1 MHVISTAGHV
11 DHGKSTLV
19 RALTGTDPD
28 RFAEEKERGLTI
40 DLGFATTTLPSGRSV
55 SFVDVPGHVRFLKN
69 MLAGVGAVDACVFI
83 VAATEGWKPQSEEHL
98 RILEMLGLRHG
109 LVVLTKA
116 AVADDD
122 LREIARLDVEDHIAG
137 TFLEAAEIVE
147 VDSLSGQGLDEMR
160 EALDRLLAVT
170 PKARDVSRPRLW
182 IDRSFTIRGSGT
194 VVTGTL
200 AGGQIAIDDKLMLC
214 PAGKD
219 VRVRSI
225 ETHDEARETAQ
236 PGSRVALNLGRV
248 SADEAQRGDVLVR
261 EGQWWMTNQCDATL
275 AVLETLGHDV
285 SRRGAHVAYFGS
297 GEFPVKLRVLG
308 AKVLAPG
315 DTGAVRL
322 HLPCRLPLLPGDR
335 FVLREFGRS
344 ETVGGGEVLDVDPV
358 LPASK
363 ARPDRN
369 PERVVRE
376 RGWVPAAELKLLV
389 GSEMAAEILTDDPR
403 GAQTITSY
411 QPWVANRTEKANNKI
426 EAAKARTESAAS
438 APKVAVVGDWIVW
451 ADALAATQNDIRKRV
466 SKAKAGGYD
475 IAALDEKERAALQTM
490 SDLTTDG
497 GQVRAAGEEDTIE
510 THPYIAA
517 LKAAPFT
524 PPPPEGIGRAE
535 LRAMIHRGLVMEEDG
550 IYFAAEAITQATEAV
565 AEILEAQPEGFTVAE
580 IRERLSTTR
589 KYILPLLT
597 LLDNKGITRRQG
609 DLRTP
614 GPRLKEQLPSNS

>member
-40 DLGFATTTLPSGRSV
+40 DLGFATAKLPSGRSV

-98 RILEMLGLRHG
+98 RILEMLGLQHG

-122 LREIARLDVEDHIAG
+122 LRELAKLDAEDHIAG

-147 VDSLSGQGLDEMR
+147 VDSLSGQGLEEMR

-170 PKARDVSRPRLW
+170 PTARDISRPRLW

-194 VVTGTL
+194 VITGTL
-200 AGGQIAIDDKLMLC
+200 AGGSIAIDDKLVLC
-214 PAGKD
+214 PAGRD
-219 VRVRSI
+219 VRVRGI
-225 ETHDEARETAQ
+225 ETHDEAREAAQ

-261 EGQWWMTNQCDATL
+261 EGQWWMTNQCDASLT
-275 AVLETLGHDV
+275 VLETLGHDV

-308 AKVLAPG
+308 AKALAPG
-315 DTGAVRL
+315 ETGAVRL

-344 ETVGGGEVLDVDPV
+344 ETVGGGEVLDVDPI

-363 ARPDRN
+363 ANPDRN
-369 PERVVRE
+369 AERVVKE
-376 RGWVPAAELKLLV
+376 RGWVRADELKLLV
-389 GSEMAAEILTDDPR
+389 GGEAAE
-403 GAQTITSY
+403 
-411 QPWVANRTEKANNKI
+411 
-426 EAAKARTESAAS
+426 ARIESAAS
-438 APKVAVVGDWIVW
+438 APKVEAVGDWVVW

-510 THPYIAA
+510 AHPYIAA

-524 PPPPEGIGRAE
+524 PPPPEGVSRAE
-535 LRAMIHRGLVMEEDG
+535 LRAMIHRGLVEEEDG
-550 IYFAAEAITQATEAV
+550 IYFATEAV
-565 AEILEAQPEGFTVAE
+565 AQAAETVAELLKTQPEGFTVAE

-589 KYILPLLT
+589 KYILPLLA
-597 LLDNKGITRRQG
+597 LLDNKGITRRQ
-609 DLRTP
+609 DNLRTP
-614 GPRLKEQLPSNS
+614 GPRFTEQLPSNT

>member
-40 DLGFATTTLPSGRSV
+40 DLGFATTMLLSGRSV

-98 RILEMLGLRHG
+98 RILEMLGLQHG

-122 LREIARLDVEDHIAG
+122 LRELARLDVEDHIAG
-137 TFLEAAEIVE
+137 TFLETAEIVE
-147 VDSLSGQGLDEMR
+147 VDSLNGQGLDEMR

-170 PKARDVSRPRLW
+170 PTARDISRPRLW

-194 VVTGTL
+194 VITGTL
-200 AGGQIAIDDKLMLC
+200 AGGSIAIDDKLILC
-214 PAGKD
+214 PAEQD
-219 VRVRSI
+219 VRVRGI

-261 EGQWWMTNQCDATL
+261 EGQWWMTNQCDASLT
-275 AVLETLGHDV
+275 VLETLGHDV

-308 AKVLAPG
+308 AKALASG
-315 DTGAVRL
+315 ETGAVRL

-358 LPASK
+358 LPAAK
-363 ARPDRN
+363 ANPDRSA
-369 PERVVRE
+369 ERVVKE
-376 RGWVPAAELKLLV
+376 RGWVRADELKLLV
-389 GSEMAAEILTDDPR
+389 GSEMAEEMLADGPV
-403 GAQTITSY
+403 GAQTTTDS
-411 QPWVANRTEKANNKI
+411 QQSAESRTEIANDKI
-426 EAAKARTESAAS
+426 EAAKARAESAAS
-438 APKVAVVGDWIVW
+438 VPKVEAVGDWVVW
-451 ADALAATQNDIRKRV
+451 AEALAATQNDIRKRV

-497 GQVRAAGEEDTIE
+497 GQVRAAGEEDAIE

-524 PPPPEGIGRAE
+524 PPPPEGISRAE
-535 LRAMIHRGLVMEEDG
+535 LRAMIHRGLVEEEDG
-550 IYFAAEAITQATEAV
+550 IYFAAEAVAQATEAV
-565 AEILEAQPEGFTVAE
+565 AETLKSQPEGFTVAE
-580 IRERLSTTR
+580 LRERLSTTR
-589 KYILPLLT
+589 KYILPLLA

-609 DLRTP
+609 DLRTS
-614 GPRLKEQLPSNS
+614 GPRFSLE

>member
-98 RILEMLGLRHG
+98 RILEMLGLQHG

-122 LREIARLDVEDHIAG
+122 LRELAKLDAEDHIAG

-147 VDSLSGQGLDEMR
+147 VDSLSGQGLEEMR
-160 EALDRLLAVT
+160 EALDRLLAIT
-170 PKARDVSRPRLW
+170 PTARDISRPRLW

-194 VVTGTL
+194 VITGTL
-200 AGGQIAIDDKLMLC
+200 AGGQIAIDDKLVLC
-214 PAGKD
+214 PAGRD
-219 VRVRSI
+219 VRVRGI
-225 ETHDEARETAQ
+225 ETHDEAREAAQ

-261 EGQWWMTNQCDATL
+261 EGQWWMTNQCDASLT
-275 AVLETLGHDV
+275 VLETLGHDV

-308 AKVLAPG
+308 AKALAPG
-315 DTGAVRL
+315 ETGAVRL

-344 ETVGGGEVLDVDPV
+344 ETVGGGEVLDVDPM

-363 ARPDRN
+363 AKPDRSA
-369 PERVVRE
+369 ERVVKE
-376 RGWVPAAELKLLV
+376 RGWVRADELKLLV
-389 GSEMAAEILTDDPR
+389 GGEIAAEILVDDPR
-403 GAQTITSY
+403 SAQATQQS
-411 QPWVANRTEKANNKI
+411 QASRTETANSKI

-438 APKVAVVGDWIVW
+438 VPKVEAVGDWVVW

-497 GQVRAAGEEDTIE
+497 GQVRIAGEEDTIE
-510 THPYIAA
+510 AHPYIAA

-524 PPPPEGIGRAE
+524 PPPPEGVSRAE
-535 LRAMIHRGLVMEEDG
+535 LRAMIHRGLVEEEDG
-550 IYFAAEAITQATEAV
+550 IYFAAKAV
-565 AEILEAQPEGFTVAE
+565 AQAAETVAELLKTQPEGFTVAE

-589 KYILPLLT
+589 KYILPLLA
-597 LLDNKGITRRQG
+597 LLDNKGITRRQ
-609 DLRTP
+609 DNLRTP
-614 GPRLKEQLPSNS
+614 GPRFTEQLPSNT

>member
-40 DLGFATTTLPSGRSV
+40 DLGFATTTLPSGRSI

-98 RILEMLGLRHG
+98 RILEMLGLQHG
-109 LVVLTKA
+109 LVVLTKT

-122 LREIARLDVEDHIAG
+122 LRELAKLDVEDHIAG
-137 TFLEAAEIVE
+137 TFLEASEIVE

-170 PKARDVSRPRLW
+170 PTARDISRPRLW

-194 VVTGTL
+194 VITGTL
-200 AGGQIAIDDKLMLC
+200 AGGSIAIDDKLILC
-214 PAGKD
+214 PAGRD

-225 ETHDEARETAQ
+225 ETHDEAREAAQ

-261 EGQWWMTNQCDATL
+261 EGQWWMTNQCDASL
-275 AVLETLGHDV
+275 SVLETLGHDV

-308 AKVLAPG
+308 AKALAPG
-315 DTGAVRL
+315 EIGAVRL

-344 ETVGGGEVLDVDPV
+344 ETVGGGEVLDVDPL
-358 LPASK
+358 LPAAK
-363 ARPDRN
+363 ANPDRSA
-369 PERVVRE
+369 ERVVKE
-376 RGWVPAAELKLLV
+376 RGWVRADELKLLV
-389 GSEMAAEILTDDPR
+389 GSEMAA
-403 GAQTITSY
+403 
-411 QPWVANRTEKANNKI
+411 
-426 EAAKARTESAAS
+426 S
-438 APKVAVVGDWIVW
+438 APKVEAVGDWIVW
-451 ADALAATQNDIRKRV
+451 AEALAATQNDIRKRV
-466 SKAKAGGYD
+466 DKAKAGGYD

-510 THPYIAA
+510 THPYITA

-524 PPPPEGIGRAE
+524 PPPPEGVSRAE
-535 LRAMIHRGLVMEEDG
+535 LRAMIHRGLVEEEDG
-550 IYFAAEAITQATEAV
+550 IYFATEAV
-565 AEILEAQPEGFTVAE
+565 AQATETVAEILKSQPEGFTVAE
-580 IRERLSTTR
+580 LRERLSTTR
-589 KYILPLLT
+589 KYILPLLA

-614 GPRLKEQLPSNS
+614 GPRFKEHLPSNT

>member
-40 DLGFATTTLPSGRSV
+40 DLGFATTTLPSGRSI

-98 RILEMLGLRHG
+98 RILEMLGLQHG

-122 LREIARLDVEDHIAG
+122 LRELAKLDVEDHIAG
-137 TFLEAAEIVE
+137 TFLEASEIVE

-170 PKARDVSRPRLW
+170 PTARDISRPRLW

-194 VVTGTL
+194 VITGTL
-200 AGGQIAIDDKLMLC
+200 AGGSIAIDDKLILC
-214 PAGKD
+214 PAGRD
-219 VRVRSI
+219 VRVRGI
-225 ETHDEARETAQ
+225 ETHDEAREAAQ

-261 EGQWWMTNQCDATL
+261 EGQWWMTNQCDASLT
-275 AVLETLGHDV
+275 VLETLGHDV

-308 AKVLAPG
+308 AKALAPG
-315 DTGAVRL
+315 ETGAVRL

-344 ETVGGGEVLDVDPV
+344 ETVGGGEVLDVDPL
-358 LPASK
+358 LPAAK
-363 ARPDRN
+363 ASPDRSS
-369 PERVVRE
+369 ERVVKE
-376 RGWVPAAELKLLV
+376 RGWVRADELKLLV
-389 GSEMAAEILTDDPR
+389 GSE
-403 GAQTITSY
+403 
-411 QPWVANRTEKANNKI
+411 
-426 EAAKARTESAAS
+426 SAAS
-438 APKVAVVGDWIVW
+438 APKAEAVGDWIVW
-451 ADALAATQNDIRKRV
+451 AEALAATQKDIRQRV
-466 SKAKAGGYD
+466 KKAKAGGYD

-524 PPPPEGIGRAE
+524 PPPPEGVSRAE
-535 LRAMIHRGLVMEEDG
+535 LRAMIHRGLVEEEAG
-550 IYFAAEAITQATEAV
+550 IYFAAEAVAQATETV
-565 AEILEAQPEGFTVAE
+565 AEILKSQPEGFTVAE
-580 IRERLSTTR
+580 LRERLSTTR
-589 KYILPLLT
+589 KYILPLLA
-597 LLDNKGITRRQG
+597 LLDSKGITRRQG

-614 GPRLKEQLPSNS
+614 GPRFPVQ

>member
-40 DLGFATTTLPSGRSV
+40 DLGFATTKLPSGRSV

-98 RILEMLGLRHG
+98 RILEMLGLQHG

-122 LREIARLDVEDHIAG
+122 LRELAKLDAEDHIAG

-147 VDSLSGQGLDEMR
+147 VDSLSGQGLEEMR

-170 PKARDVSRPRLW
+170 PTASDISRPRLW

-194 VVTGTL
+194 VITGTL
-200 AGGQIAIDDKLMLC
+200 AGGSIAIDDKLILC
-214 PAGKD
+214 PAGRD
-219 VRVRSI
+219 VRVRGI
-225 ETHDEARETAQ
+225 ETHDEAREAAR

-261 EGQWWMTNQCDATL
+261 EGQWWMTNQCDASLT
-275 AVLETLGHDV
+275 VLETLGHDV

-308 AKVLAPG
+308 AKVMAPG
-315 DTGAVRL
+315 ETGAVRL

-344 ETVGGGEVLDVDPV
+344 ETVGGGEVLDVDPM

-363 ARPDRN
+363 ANPDRN
-369 PERVVRE
+369 AERVVKE
-376 RGWVPAAELKLLV
+376 RGWVRADELKLLV
-389 GSEMAAEILTDDPR
+389 GGEAAEILADNPR
-403 GAQTITSY
+403 GAPATTDFQKSE
-411 QPWVANRTEKANNKI
+411 ASRTEMANSKI
-426 EAAKARTESAAS
+426 EAAETRTESAAS
-438 APKVAVVGDWIVW
+438 VPKVEAVGDWVVW

-524 PPPPEGIGRAE
+524 PPPPEGVSRAE
-535 LRAMIHRGLVMEEDG
+535 LRAMIHRGLVEEEDG
-550 IYFAAEAITQATEAV
+550 IYFAAEAV
-565 AEILEAQPEGFTVAE
+565 AKAAETAAELLKTQPEGFTVAE

-589 KYILPLLT
+589 KYILPLLA
-597 LLDNKGITRRQG
+597 LLDNKGITRRQ
-609 DLRTP
+609 DNLRTP
-614 GPRLKEQLPSNS
+614 GPRFTEQLPSNT

>member
-69 MLAGVGAVDACVFI
+69 MLAGVGAVDACIFI

-98 RILEMLGLRHG
+98 RILELLGLRHG

-122 LREIARLDVEDHIAG
+122 LRELAKLDAEDHIAG

-147 VDSLSGQGLDEMR
+147 VDSLSGQGLKEMR
-160 EALDRLLAVT
+160 EALDRLLAIT
-170 PKARDVSRPRLW
+170 PTARDISRPRLW

-194 VVTGTL
+194 VITGTL
-200 AGGQIAIDDKLMLC
+200 AGGQIAVDDKLILC
-214 PAGKD
+214 PAGRD
-219 VRVRSI
+219 VRVRGI
-225 ETHDEARETAQ
+225 ETHDEAREAAR

-261 EGQWWMTNQCDATL
+261 EGQWWMTNLCDASLT
-275 AVLETLGHDV
+275 VLETLGHDV

-308 AKVLAPG
+308 AKALAPG
-315 DTGAVRL
+315 ETGAVRL

-363 ARPDRN
+363 ANPDRSA
-369 PERVVRE
+369 ERVVKE
-376 RGWVPAAELKLLV
+376 RGWVRAEELKLLV
-389 GSEMAAEILTDDPR
+389 GSETA
-403 GAQTITSY
+403 
-411 QPWVANRTEKANNKI
+411 
-426 EAAKARTESAAS
+426 SAAS
-438 APKVAVVGDWIVW
+438 APKVEVAGDWVVW

-490 SDLTTDG
+490 NDLTTDG
-497 GQVRAAGEEDTIE
+497 GQVRIAGEEDTIE
-510 THPYIAA
+510 AHPYIAA

-524 PPPPEGIGRAE
+524 PPPPEGVSRAE
-535 LRAMIHRGLVMEEDG
+535 LRAMIHRGLIEEEDG
-550 IYFAAEAITQATEAV
+550 IYFAAEAVAQAAETV
-565 AEILEAQPEGFTVAE
+565 AELLKTQPEGFTVAE

-589 KYILPLLT
+589 KYILPLLA
-597 LLDNKGITRRQG
+597 LLDNKGITRRQ
-609 DLRTP
+609 DNLRTP
-614 GPRLKEQLPSNS
+614 GPRFREQLPSNS

>member
-40 DLGFATTTLPSGRSV
+40 DLGFATTKLPSGRSV

-98 RILEMLGLRHG
+98 RILEMLGLQHG

-122 LREIARLDVEDHIAG
+122 LRELAKLDAEDHIAG

-147 VDSLSGQGLDEMR
+147 VDSLSGQGLEEMR

-170 PKARDVSRPRLW
+170 PTARDISRPRLW

-194 VVTGTL
+194 VITGTL
-200 AGGQIAIDDKLMLC
+200 AGGQVAIDDKLVLC
-214 PAGKD
+214 PAGRD
-219 VRVRSI
+219 VRVRGI
-225 ETHDEARETAQ
+225 ETHDEAREAAQ

-261 EGQWWMTNQCDATL
+261 EGQWWMANQCDASLT
-275 AVLETLGHDV
+275 VLEALGHDV

-308 AKVLAPG
+308 AKVMAPG
-315 DTGAVRL
+315 ETGAVRL

-344 ETVGGGEVLDVDPV
+344 ETVGGGEVLDVDPK

-363 ARPDRN
+363 ANPDRN
-369 PERVVRE
+369 AERVVKE
-376 RGWVPAAELKLLV
+376 RGWVRADELKLLV
-389 GSEMAAEILTDDPR
+389 GGEAAEILADNPR
-403 GAQTITSY
+403 GAQATTDFQQSE
-411 QPWVANRTEKANNKI
+411 ASRTEIANGKI
-426 EAAKARTESAAS
+426 EAAETRTESSAS
-438 APKVAVVGDWIVW
+438 VPKVEAVGDWVVW

-475 IAALDEKERAALQTM
+475 IAALDEKERDALQTM

-510 THPYIAA
+510 AHPYIAA

-524 PPPPEGIGRAE
+524 PPPPEGVSRAE
-535 LRAMIHRGLVMEEDG
+535 LRAMIHRGLVEEEDG
-550 IYFAAEAITQATEAV
+550 IYFAAEAVAQAAETV
-565 AEILEAQPEGFTVAE
+565 AELLKTQPEGFTVAE

-589 KYILPLLT
+589 KYILPLLA
-597 LLDNKGITRRQG
+597 LLDNKGITRRQ
-609 DLRTP
+609 DNLRTP
-614 GPRLKEQLPSNS
+614 GPRFTEQLPSNT

>member
-40 DLGFATTTLPSGRSV
+40 DLGFATAKLPSGRSV

-98 RILEMLGLRHG
+98 RILEMLGLQHG

-122 LREIARLDVEDHIAG
+122 LRELAKLDAEDHIAG

-147 VDSLSGQGLDEMR
+147 VDSLSGQGLEEMR

-170 PKARDVSRPRLW
+170 PTARDISRPRLW

-194 VVTGTL
+194 VITGTL
-200 AGGQIAIDDKLMLC
+200 AGGQIAIDDKLVLC
-214 PAGKD
+214 PAGRD
-219 VRVRSI
+219 VRVRGI
-225 ETHDEARETAQ
+225 ETHDEAREAAR

-261 EGQWWMTNQCDATL
+261 EGQWWMTNQCDASLT
-275 AVLETLGHDV
+275 VLETLGHDV

-308 AKVLAPG
+308 AKALAPG
-315 DTGAVRL
+315 ETGAVRL

-344 ETVGGGEVLDVDPV
+344 ETVGGGEVLDVDPT

-363 ARPDRN
+363 ANPDRN
-369 PERVVRE
+369 AERVVKE
-376 RGWVPAAELKLLV
+376 RGWVRADELKLLV
-389 GSEMAAEILTDDPR
+389 GGEAAEILADNPR
-403 GAQTITSY
+403 GAQATTDS
-411 QPWVANRTEKANNKI
+411 QQSEASRTETANSKI
-426 EAAKARTESAAS
+426 EAAEARIESAAS
-438 APKVAVVGDWIVW
+438 APKVEAVGDWVVW

-510 THPYIAA
+510 AHPYIAA
-517 LKAAPFT
+517 LKVAPFT
-524 PPPPEGIGRAE
+524 PPPPEGVSRAE
-535 LRAMIHRGLVMEEDG
+535 LRTMIHRGLVEEEDG
-550 IYFAAEAITQATEAV
+550 IYFAAEAVAKAAETV
-565 AEILEAQPEGFTVAE
+565 AELLKTQPEGFTVAE

-589 KYILPLLT
+589 KYILPLLA
-597 LLDNKGITRRQG
+597 LLDNKGITRRQ
-609 DLRTP
+609 DNLRTP
-614 GPRLKEQLPSNS
+614 GPRFTETFSSNF

>member
-40 DLGFATTTLPSGRSV
+40 DLGFATTKLPSGRSV

-98 RILEMLGLRHG
+98 RILEMLGLQHG
-109 LVVLTKA
+109 LVVLTKTA
-116 AVADDD
+116 AADDD
-122 LREIARLDVEDHIAG
+122 LRELARLDVEDHIAG
-137 TFLEAAEIVE
+137 TFLETGEIVE

-170 PKARDVSRPRLW
+170 PTARDILRPRLW

-194 VVTGTL
+194 VITGTL
-200 AGGQIAIDDKLMLC
+200 AGGTIAVDDKLVLC
-214 PAGKD
+214 PAGRD

-275 AVLETLGHDV
+275 AVLETLSHDV

-308 AKVLAPG
+308 GRALAPG
-315 DTGAVRL
+315 ETGAVRL

-344 ETVGGGEVLDVDPV
+344 ETVGGGEVLDVAPV

-363 ARPDRN
+363 ANPDRSA
-369 PERVVRE
+369 ERVVKE
-376 RGWVPAAELKLLV
+376 RGWVRADELKLLV
-389 GSEMAAEILTDDPR
+389 GSET
-403 GAQTITSY
+403 
-411 QPWVANRTEKANNKI
+411 ANLES
-426 EAAKARTESAAS
+426 EA
-438 APKVAVVGDWIVW
+438 VGDWIVW
-451 ADALAATQNDIRKRV
+451 AEALAATQNDIRKRV
-466 SKAKAGGYD
+466 AKAKAGGYD
-475 IAALDEKERAALQTM
+475 IAALNERERAALQTM

-497 GQVRAAGEEDTIE
+497 GQVRTAGEEDAIAA
-510 THPYIAA
+510 HPYIAA

-524 PPPPEGIGRAE
+524 PPPPEGVGRAE
-535 LRAMIHRGLVMEEDG
+535 LRAMIHRGLIEEEAG
-550 IYFAAEAITQATEAV
+550 IYFAAEAIAQAEEAV
-565 AEILEAQPEGFTVAE
+565 AEILKSQPEGFTVAE

-589 KYILPLLT
+589 KYILPLLA
-597 LLDNKGITRRQG
+597 LLDQKGITRRQG

-614 GPRLKEQLPSNS
+614 GPRCPLE

>member
-69 MLAGVGAVDACVFI
+69 MLAGVGAVDACIFI

-98 RILEMLGLRHG
+98 RILELLGLRHG

-122 LREIARLDVEDHIAG
+122 LRELAKLDAEDHIAG
-137 TFLEAAEIVE
+137 TFLESAEIVE
-147 VDSLSGQGLDEMR
+147 VDSLSGQGLEEVR
-160 EALDRLLAVT
+160 EALDRLLAIT
-170 PKARDVSRPRLW
+170 PTARDISRPRLW

-194 VVTGTL
+194 VITGTL
-200 AGGQIAIDDKLMLC
+200 AGGKIAVDDKLILC
-214 PAGKD
+214 PAGLD
-219 VRVRSI
+219 VRVRGI
-225 ETHDEARETAQ
+225 ETHDEAREAAR

-261 EGQWWMTNQCDATL
+261 EGQWWMTNLCDASLT
-275 AVLETLGHDV
+275 VLETLGHDV

-297 GEFPVKLRVLG
+297 GEFPVKLRVLD
-308 AKVLAPG
+308 AKALAPG
-315 DTGAVRL
+315 ETGAVRL

-363 ARPDRN
+363 ANPDRSA
-369 PERVVRE
+369 ERVVKE
-376 RGWVPAAELKLLV
+376 RGWVLADDLKLLV
-389 GSEMAAEILTDDPR
+389 GDEATKS
-403 GAQTITSY
+403 
-411 QPWVANRTEKANNKI
+411 RTA
-426 EAAKARTESAAS
+426 SAAS
-438 APKVAVVGDWIVW
+438 APKVEVAGDWVVW

-490 SDLTTDG
+490 NDLTTDG
-497 GQVRAAGEEDTIE
+497 GQVRIAGEEDTIE
-510 THPYIAA
+510 AHPYIAA

-524 PPPPEGIGRAE
+524 PPPPEGVSRAE
-535 LRAMIHRGLVMEEDG
+535 LRAMIHRGLIEEEDG
-550 IYFAAEAITQATEAV
+550 IYFAAEAVAQAAETV
-565 AEILEAQPEGFTVAE
+565 AELLKTQPEGFTVAE

-589 KYILPLLT
+589 KYILPLLA
-597 LLDNKGITRRQG
+597 LLDNKGITRRQ
-609 DLRTP
+609 DNLRTP
-614 GPRLKEQLPSNS
+614 GPRFKETFSSNS

>member
-122 LREIARLDVEDHIAG
+122 LRELAKLDAEDHIAG

-147 VDSLSGQGLDEMR
+147 VDSLSGQGLEEMR

-170 PKARDVSRPRLW
+170 PTARDISRPRLW
-182 IDRSFTIRGSGT
+182 IDRSFTVRGSGT
-194 VVTGTL
+194 VITGTL
-200 AGGQIAIDDKLMLC
+200 TGGQIAIDDKLILC
-214 PAGKD
+214 PAGRD
-219 VRVRSI
+219 VRVRGI
-225 ETHDEARETAQ
+225 ETHDEAREAAR

-261 EGQWWMTNQCDATL
+261 EGQWWMTNQCDASLT
-275 AVLETLGHDV
+275 VLETLGHDV

-308 AKVLAPG
+308 AKALMPG
-315 DTGAVRL
+315 ETGAVRL

-363 ARPDRN
+363 ANPDRSA
-369 PERVVRE
+369 ERVVKE
-376 RGWVPAAELKLLV
+376 RGWVRADELKLLV
-389 GSEMAAEILTDDPR
+389 GGETAAEILADNPK
-403 GAQTITSY
+403 GAPTAQQSE
-411 QPWVANRTEKANNKI
+411 ASRTET
-426 EAAKARTESAAS
+426 AKARTESAAS
-438 APKVAVVGDWIVW
+438 TPKVEAVGDWVVW
-451 ADALAATQNDIRKRV
+451 ADALAATQNDIRRRV

-497 GQVRAAGEEDTIE
+497 GQVRATGEEDTIG

-517 LKAAPFT
+517 LKATPFT
-524 PPPPEGIGRAE
+524 PPPPEGVSRAE
-535 LRAMIHRGLVMEEDG
+535 LRAMIHRGLVVEEDG
-550 IYFAAEAITQATEAV
+550 IYFAAEAVAKAEKTV
-565 AEILEAQPEGFTVAE
+565 AELLKTQPEGFTVAE

-589 KYILPLLT
+589 KYILPLLA
-597 LLDNKGITRRQG
+597 LLDNKGITRRQ
-609 DLRTP
+609 DNLRTP
-614 GPRLKEQLPSNS
+614 GPRFTEQLSSNT

>member
-98 RILEMLGLRHG
+98 RILEMLGLQHG

-122 LREIARLDVEDHIAG
+122 LRELARLDVEDHIAG
-137 TFLEAAEIVE
+137 TFLEIAEIVE
-147 VDSLSGQGLDEMR
+147 VDSLNGQGLDEMR

-170 PKARDVSRPRLW
+170 PTARDISRPRLW

-194 VVTGTL
+194 VITGTL
-200 AGGQIAIDDKLMLC
+200 AGGSIAIDDKLILC
-214 PAGKD
+214 PAGRD
-219 VRVRSI
+219 VRVRGI

-261 EGQWWMTNQCDATL
+261 ESQWWMTNQCDASLT
-275 AVLETLGHDV
+275 VLETLGHDV

-308 AKVLAPG
+308 AKALPPG
-315 DTGAVRL
+315 ETGAVRL

-358 LPASK
+358 LPAAK
-363 ARPDRN
+363 ANPDRSA
-369 PERVVRE
+369 ERVVKE
-376 RGWVPAAELKLLV
+376 RGWVRADELKLLV
-389 GSEMAAEILTDDPR
+389 GSEMAAEILTDNPKSV
-403 GAQTITSY
+403 QTTTDS
-411 QPWVANRTEKANNKI
+411 QQSAESRTEIANGKI
-426 EAAKARTESAAS
+426 EAAKARAESAANT
-438 APKVAVVGDWIVW
+438 PKVEAVGDWIVW
-451 ADALAATQNDIRKRV
+451 AEALAATQNDIRKRV

-497 GQVRAAGEEDTIE
+497 GQVRAAGEEDAIE

-524 PPPPEGIGRAE
+524 PPPPEGVSRAE
-535 LRAMIHRGLVMEEDG
+535 LRAMIHRGLVEEEAG
-550 IYFAAEAITQATEAV
+550 IYFAAEAVAQATEAV
-565 AEILEAQPEGFTVAE
+565 AETLKSQPEGFTVAE
-580 IRERLSTTR
+580 LRERLATTR
-589 KYILPLLT
+589 KYILPLLA

-614 GPRLKEQLPSNS
+614 GPRFK